1 MMRPQAWK
9 YASFAAVWS
18 LCVASGCSTADSREA
33 ANGESRE
40 VEANVVPTGTS
51 LVFSVDEQVSTD
63 THDRGDV
70 FSATLRY
77 GVSDGE
83 GGELV
88 PPGAQSRWVVSEAS
102 TADGEALL
110 AIQLTS
116 IQVNG
121 EWTPVVGEVTQA
133 EVQADH
139 PDTDTETGAKIA
151 VGTAAGAVIGQILGS
166 DTRST
171 LTGAGVGAAVGTAVA
186 LSTRG
191 GKAVL
196 PQGSVI
202 TVRLSE
208 PLVVS

>member
-1 MMRPQAWK
+1 MMRPQTLR
-9 YASFAAVWS
+9 YASFAAAWS
-18 LCVASGCSTADSREA
+18 LCAAIGCSSADFREDED
-33 ANGESRE
+33 GESS
-40 VEANVVPTGTS
+40 EARASVVPTGTS

-63 THDRGDV
+63 THDRGDM

-88 PPGAQSRWVVSEAS
+88 PPGVPSRWVVSESS
-102 TADGEALL
+102 TEDGEALL
-110 AIQLTS
+110 AVQLTS

-121 EWTPVVGEVTQA
+121 EWTPVVGDVTQA

-139 PDTDTETGAKIA
+139 PDTNTETGAKIA
-151 VGTAAGAVIGQILGS
+151 VGTAAGAIMGQILGS
-166 DTRST
+166 GTRST

-202 TVRLSE
+202 TVRLAE

>member
-1 MMRPQAWK
+1 MMRARTWR
-9 YASFAAVWS
+9 YASFAATWS
-18 LCVASGCSTADSREA
+18 LCVATGCSSADSRQAES
-33 ANGESRE
+33 GESS
-40 VEANVVPTGTS
+40 AAPTKVVPTGTP

-63 THDRGDV
+63 THDKGDV

-77 GVSDGE
+77 GVSDEE

-88 PPGAQSRWVVSEAS
+88 PVGVQSRWVVSEAS
-102 TADGEALL
+102 ARDGEALL
-110 AIQLTS
+110 AVQLTS

-121 EWTPVVGEVTQA
+121 EWTPVVGDVTQA

-139 PDTDTETGAKIA
+139 PDTNTETGAKIA
-151 VGTAAGAVIGQILGS
+151 VGTAAGAILGQILGS

-171 LTGAGVGAAVGTAVA
+171 LAGAGVGATVGTVVA

>member
-1 MMRPQAWK
+1 MMRPQTWK

-18 LCVASGCSTADSREA
+18 LCVASGCSSADSREA
-33 ANGESRE
+33 ENGESSE
-40 VEANVVPTGTS
+40 PEASAVPTGTS
-51 LVFSVDEQVSTD
+51 LVFSVDEQISTD
-63 THDRGDV
+63 THNRGDV

-77 GVSDGE
+77 GVSDEE

-88 PPGAQSRWVVSEAS
+88 PPGAQSRWVVNESS
-102 TADGEALL
+102 TADGQALL
-110 AIQLTS
+110 AVQLTS
-116 IQVNG
+116 IQVDG
-121 EWTPVVGEVTQA
+121 EWTPVVGDVTQA
-133 EVQADH
+133 EIQADH
-139 PDTDTETGAKIA
+139 PDTNTETGAKIA